1 MIVPKEGGSGGTLYR
16 AVLSGTEWEL
26 KTQTLSSIPSSSN
39 IVISSKHLNRLRSAN
54 VSVIVSTQ
62 SGAGLAVTAFDNL
75 LRPLLR
81 KFDIPFSVHKT
92 TSKTSHREF
101 LKSLTFCADQENVI
115 VVFGGDTMLY
125 DLLNSVS
132 SNRNISSS
140 LRITICPVP
149 CGTGNAL
156 AMSLGTTSIPIGI
169 TKALGIS
176 ETSVQL
182 LPVLKIIIREE
193 DVEQV
198 IWGVNVCSWG
208 LHASLVAD
216 SDDPE
221 MRRQYGANRFVV
233 SS

>member
-1 MIVPKEGGSGGTLYR
+1 MI
-16 AVLSGTEWEL
+16 
-26 KTQTLSSIPSSSN
+26 SSN
-39 IVISSKHLNRLRSAN
+39 HLNRLRSAD
-54 VSVIVSTQ
+54 VYAIVSTQ
-62 SGAGLAVTAFDNL
+62 SGAGLAVTAFDHL
-75 LRPLLR
+75 LQPFLKQFGIPL
-81 KFDIPFSVHKT
+81 SVHKT

-101 LKSLTFCADQENVI
+101 LKSLAFSPDRENVI
-115 VVFGGDTMLY
+115 IIFGGDTMIY

-132 SNRNISSS
+132 RNHNPPSS

-176 ETSVQL
+176 ETSAQP
-182 LPVLKIIIREE
+182 LPPFKVIIREE
-193 DVEQV
+193 DVERV
-198 IWGVNVCSWG
+198 IWGAIVCSWG

-221 MRRQYGANRFVV
+221 MRRQYGAGRFGV